1 MAEENGFSELPE
13 ALVEEMLNN
22 TQALGVGLSK
32 SFKTISDRKA
42 EIRKILISDHKIL
55 KRDSDIITAPSYPT
69 TCGIDGSYGGESLLS
84 TDITAMAS
92 VAVEGLIPPK
102 EVKYWEAPHYLAK
115 VVTIKH
121 SDATSL
127 VARAIMMTMEL
138 ELATKSP
145 HDVVFLDGSMTTPFI
160 YFNQALN
167 RIGDVPPELSA
178 YFIERLELTLN
189 SYIEVLSAVRSDRIY
204 ASLPKYTSRKEVS
217 KMVGLN
223 DYEDRGLLSL
233 ILEPSEFVGPMP
245 LEQPEQEWHINNP
258 SKFKPL
264 FNKIIEHLKEIYVI
278 YYRPF
283 NHVPALRIEVSKNIA
298 TNNGR
303 LSILLEAIKLQCIGG
318 GIMEPYPLYLAD
330 RMVKHLGTAV
340 PAMRKAM
347 MQEMAKEWGDDI
359 TGLYLAMHG
368 YRT

>member
-115 VVTIKH
+115 VVTIQH

-233 ILEPSEFVGPMP
+233 ILEPSEFD
-245 LEQPEQEWHINNP
+245 
-258 SKFKPL
+258 
-264 FNKIIEHLKEIYVI
+264 LK
-278 YYRPF
+278 R
-283 NHVPALRIEVSKNIA
+283 NALCHPACV
-298 TNNGR
+298 
-303 LSILLEAIKLQCIGG
+303 
-318 GIMEPYPLYLAD
+318 
-330 RMVKHLGTAV
+330 
-340 PAMRKAM
+340 
-347 MQEMAKEWGDDI
+347 
-359 TGLYLAMHG
+359 
-368 YRT
+368 